1 MQMMTW
7 SSLSAPSCLCWEWWK
22 RRSTTFAPTNGEQN
36 FMQIGS
42 YVLCGILPTLWA
54 TCTRLVDFLIGRYKN
69 LKRCEKIWGQFI
81 VLLFSCLL
89 FTATHTDCRWNRRQ
103 ALPERPRYVI
113 PSEQPSSLRSEF
125 NSWTEIAADLGVSRQ
140 TIYNRRR
147 ELGFSLVFEG

>member
-22 RRSTTFAPTNGEQN
+22 RRSKTFAPTNGEQN

-147 ELGFSLVFEG
+147 ELGFSLIFEG